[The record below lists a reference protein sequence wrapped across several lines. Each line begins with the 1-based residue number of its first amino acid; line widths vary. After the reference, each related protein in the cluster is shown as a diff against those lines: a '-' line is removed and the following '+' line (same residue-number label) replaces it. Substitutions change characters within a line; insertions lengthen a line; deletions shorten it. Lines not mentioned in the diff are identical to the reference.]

1 MEPHLV
7 AAGPGWALALEQSG
21 LGAAMRGSVWLY
33 PAVETL
39 HILGFAL
46 LVGSIASFDL
56 RAARAPTVD
65 AVGALA
71 AGLLPFSR
79 AGFALAA
86 PMGLLLFVTEAT
98 AYVANPVFLAKMALL
113 ALALVNIA
121 WFHARLTRARDGRGA
136 VGALRASALLSV
148 ASWAAVLIAGRM
160 IAYV

>member
-1 MEPHLV
+1 MEAHI
-7 AAGPGWALALEQSG
+7 AAGPAWALALEQSG
-21 LGAAMRGSVWLY
+21 LGASMRGSVWLY

-56 RAARAPTVD
+56 RAARAPT
-65 AVGALA
+65 AEEIRALA

-98 AYVANPVFLAKMALL
+98 AYVANPAFLAKMGLL
-113 ALALVNIA
+113 ALALLNIA
-121 WFHARLTRARDGRGA
+121 WFHVRLTRAREGRGSI
-136 VGALRASALLSV
+136 GTLRASALFSV

>member
-1 MEPHLV
+1 MEHHL
-7 AAGPGWALALEQSG
+7 AAGPAWALALEQSG
-21 LGAAMRGSVWLY
+21 LGASMRGSVWLY

-46 LVGSIASFDL
+46 LVGSIAAFDL

-65 AVGALA
+65 AVAALA
-71 AGLLPFSR
+71 SGLLPFSR

-98 AYVANPVFLAKMALL
+98 AYLGNPAFLAKMALL
-113 ALALVNIA
+113 ALALLNVA
-121 WFHARLTRARDGRGA
+121 WFHARLTRARAGRGS

-148 ASWAAVLIAGRM
+148 ASWAAVLIAGRL